1 MNVRKVPKTAERACL
16 FVAGALAA
24 PGNQELQNECVCSF
38 HEAGATAKEELHV
51 G

>member
-16 FVAGALAA
+16 FIAGALAA
-24 PGNQELQNECVCSF
+24 PGKPVSQHVCVCSF
-38 HEAGATAKEELHV
+38 QEAGTTAKEEMHV